1 MKDGSISVKLAPNLE
16 MSNLQTQVDDLGN
29 SNDIISN
36 DGFFPDISIA
46 DFRNKS
52 RLDGTVTETRLKDAL
67 IESIAAVNDEL
78 AEFKINAKNTAL
90 SAIDAPQIDHESVL
104 VYRYKRA
111 VHCLATA
118 NLYERYASY
127 DTTADGEKKMDML
140 QDSINQLRRDARFAI
155 TDILAKK
162 RINVE
167 LL

>member
-1 MKDGSISVKLAPNLE
+1 MLDGSISVKLAPNLE
-16 MSNLQTQVDDLGN
+16 MSNLQKQVETMDAEQGL
-29 SNDIISN
+29 ITN
-36 DGFFPDISIA
+36 DGFFPSISISR
-46 DFRNKS
+46 FRNLQ

-67 IESIAAVNDEL
+67 IEAMATVNDEL
-78 AEFKINAKNTAL
+78 AEFKASANSTSLAAL
-90 SAIDAPQIDHESVL
+90 PGAEIDGESIL

-140 QDSINQLRRDARFAI
+140 QESINQLRRDARFAI